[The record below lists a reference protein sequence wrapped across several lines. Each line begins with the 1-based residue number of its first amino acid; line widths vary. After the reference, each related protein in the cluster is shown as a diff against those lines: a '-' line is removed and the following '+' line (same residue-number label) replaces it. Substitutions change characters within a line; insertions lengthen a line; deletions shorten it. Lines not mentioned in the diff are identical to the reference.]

1 MNYYLNNRHIMNNQI
16 TNNVISN
23 LRTPVP
29 RTLQFDSIS
38 LWRGRG
44 KRLLFFLFTIL
55 PLTVSA
61 QNLKVITG
69 DINCGPVGYES
80 PVTAV
85 FELQNKGSHKL
96 RINDVKVS
104 CGCTSVEYPRT
115 DIPGGQKFEIKMTY
129 DSRQLGHFQKMAA
142 VYSNGSDKP
151 IYLKMKG
158 VVMAELQDYSGTYPL
173 SIGDLRIDKDELE
186 FDDVN
191 KGEQPI
197 QEIHI
202 YNAGSAVCQ
211 PNLMHLPPYLTAT
224 MSPERLSPGRAGKMT
239 ITLNSDML
247 HDYGLTQTSIYL
259 AQNPGDRVNMGNDIG
274 VAAVLLPSF
283 AHITDVDKANAP
295 RLRMSAEQ
303 LTFEF
308 NGKSKQKGEITLTND
323 GRSTLK
329 ISSLQMFTAGLK
341 VTLPKREL
349 KPGETVKLKITGIQK
364 DLKRARSKPRVLMIT
379 NDPDKSKVV
388 ITVNVK

>member
-1 MNYYLNNRHIMNNQI
+1 MERNR
-16 TNNVISN
+16 NV
-23 LRTPVP
+23 RKKP
-29 RTLQFDSIS
+29 REVRLVKS
-38 LWRGRG
+38 L
-44 KRLLFFLFTIL
+44 LLFCLFVSL
-55 PLTVSA
+55 PFSASA
-61 QNLKVITG
+61 QKLNVITG
-69 DINCGPVGYES
+69 DVNCGPVGYES

-85 FELQNKGSHKL
+85 FELQNKSNHKL
-96 RINDVKVS
+96 RISDVKVS

-142 VYSNGSDKP
+142 VYSNGSEKP
-151 IYLKMKG
+151 VYLKMKG
-158 VVMAELQDYSGTYPL
+158 VVMAELQDFAGNYTF
-173 SIGDLRIDKDELE
+173 SISDLRIDKNELE

-191 KGEQPI
+191 KGEHPV

-224 MSPERLSPGRAGKMT
+224 MAPERLSPGRAGKMT
-239 ITLNSDML
+239 VTLNSEML
-247 HDYGLTQTSIYL
+247 HDYGLTQTSVYL

-283 AHITDVDKANAP
+283 AHITDVDRTNAP
-295 RLRMSAEQ
+295 RLSMSAEQ
-303 LTFEF
+303 LDLVF
-308 NGKSKQKGEITLTND
+308 NGKSKMKGEIILTNN
-323 GRSTLK
+323 GRTPLN

-349 KPGETVKLKITGIQK
+349 KPGESTKMKITGVLK

-379 NDPDKSKVV
+379 NDPDKPKVV
-388 ITVNVK
+388 ITINVK